1 MTRILSKSDVRGDG
15 KTDTT
20 TYTWTTAKSLSLGAQ
35 LQTSSRFQANPSTA
49 AFVPASAAGWRISVP
64 GGSQPTPTSA
74 CTP

>member
-35 LQTSSRFQANPSTA
+35 PQTSSRFQANPSTA

-64 GGSQPTPTSA
+64 SESQPTPTSA